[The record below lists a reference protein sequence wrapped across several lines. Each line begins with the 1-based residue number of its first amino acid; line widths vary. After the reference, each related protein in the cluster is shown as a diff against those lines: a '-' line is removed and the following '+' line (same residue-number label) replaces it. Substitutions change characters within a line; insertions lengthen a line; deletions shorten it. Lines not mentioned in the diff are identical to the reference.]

1 MRKTALITGGTR
13 GIGLGIAKKLAH
25 EGIDLALNGV
35 RPDSEVREVLDELR
49 QLGVRVEYFPGN
61 IAEKVDRERILNGVK
76 AKFGV
81 LNFFINNAG
90 VAPRV
95 RADVL
100 EVAEED
106 FDHLMDINMRGTFF
120 LTQAFAN
127 WMVELKKVDA
137 SSDFSIVTITSVSAR
152 LASTNRAAY
161 CMAKAGLSMMSQ
173 VFAVKLAEFGIP
185 VFEIQPGVIETDMTE
200 KVKEIY
206 QERIQKGLTL
216 EPRMG
221 KPEDIGKIVAALLR
235 GDLSYA
241 TGQII
246 AVDGGMMVGR
256 L

>member
-13 GIGLGIAKKLAH
+13 GIGLGIAKKLAQ

-35 RPDSEVREVLDELR
+35 RSESDVENILEELR
-49 QLGVRVEYFPGN
+49 KTGVRVEYFPGN
-61 IAEKVDRERILNGVK
+61 IAEKVDRERILEGVK
-76 AKFGV
+76 DKFGA
-81 LNFFINNAG
+81 LNFLVNNAG

-106 FDHLMDINMRGTFF
+106 FDHLIDINLRGTFF
-120 LTQAFAN
+120 LTQAIAN
-127 WMVELKKVDA
+127 WMLELKKAGD
-137 SSDFSIVTITSVSAR
+137 SSDFSIVTITSVSAK

-161 CMAKAGLSMMSQ
+161 CMAKSGLSMMNQ
-173 VFAVKLAEFGIP
+173 VFAVRLAEVGIP

-206 QERIQKGLTL
+206 HDRIQKGLTL

>member
-1 MRKTALITGGTR
+1 MKKIALITGGTR
-13 GIGLGIAKKLAH
+13 GIGLGIAKKLAK

-35 RPDSEVREVLDELR
+35 RPELEVKEVVEELR
-49 QLGVRVEYFPGN
+49 QFGVQVAYLQGN
-61 IAEKVDRERILNGVK
+61 ISEKSDRQRILEGVK
-76 AKFGV
+76 AEFGY
-81 LNFFINNAG
+81 LNFLINNAG

-106 FDHLMDINMRGTFF
+106 FDHLMDINLRGTFF
-120 LTQAFAN
+120 LTQQVAN
-127 WMVELKKVDA
+127 WMVELKKE
-137 SSDFSIVTITSVSAR
+137 SPNQDFSLVTITSVSAR

-161 CMAKAGLSMMSQ
+161 CMAKSGLSMMNQ
-173 VFAVKLAEFGIP
+173 LFAVKLAEFGIP

-200 KVKEIY
+200 KVKDIY
-206 QERIQKGLTL
+206 EERIQKGLTL

-221 KPEDIGKIVAALLR
+221 KPEDIGKLVAALLR
-235 GDLSYA
+235 GDLSYT

>member
-1 MRKTALITGGTR
+1 MKKIALITGGTR
-13 GIGLGIAKKLAH
+13 GIGLGIARKLAK
-25 EGIDLALNGV
+25 EGMDLALNGV
-35 RPDSEVREVLDELR
+35 RPAVEVKEIVEELR
-49 QLGVRVEYFPGN
+49 QFGIQVAYFQGN
-61 IAEKVDRERILNGVK
+61 ISEKSDRQRILNGVK
-76 AKFGV
+76 AEFGS
-81 LNFFINNAG
+81 LNFLINNAG

-106 FDHLMDINMRGTFF
+106 FDHLMDINLRGTFF
-120 LTQAFAN
+120 LTQHVAN
-127 WMVELKKVDA
+127 WMVEMKME
-137 SSDFSIVTITSVSAR
+137 SPSQNFSIVTITSVSAR

-161 CMAKAGLSMMSQ
+161 CMAKSGLSMMNQ

-221 KPEDIGKIVAALLR
+221 NPEDIGKLVASLLR

>member
-1 MRKTALITGGTR
+1 MKKIALITGGTR
-13 GIGLGIAKKLAH
+13 GIGLGIARKLAK
-25 EGIDLALNGV
+25 EGMDLALNGV
-35 RPDSEVREVLDELR
+35 RPAVEVKEVVEELR
-49 QLGVRVEYFPGN
+49 QFGIQVAYFQGN
-61 IAEKVDRERILNGVK
+61 ISKKSDRQRILDGVK
-76 AKFGV
+76 AEFGS
-81 LNFFINNAG
+81 LNFLINNAG

-106 FDHLMDINMRGTFF
+106 FDHLMDINLRGTFF
-120 LTQAFAN
+120 LTQHIAN
-127 WMVELKKVDA
+127 WMVEMKME
-137 SSDFSIVTITSVSAR
+137 SPSQDFSIVTITSVSAR

-161 CMAKAGLSMMSQ
+161 CMAKSGLSMMNQ

-206 QERIQKGLTL
+206 QERIQQGLTL

-221 KPEDIGKIVAALLR
+221 KPEDIGKVVAALLR

-246 AVDGGMMVGR
+246 EVDGGMMVGR

>member
-13 GIGLGIAKKLAH
+13 GIGLGIAKKLAQ
-25 EGIDLALNGV
+25 EGIDLSLNGV
-35 RPDSEVREVLDELR
+35 RPESDVQEVLDELR

-61 IAEKVDRERILNGVK
+61 IAEKADRERILNGVK

-81 LNFFINNAG
+81 LNFLINNAG

-127 WMVELKKVDA
+127 WMVDLKKADA

-152 LASTNRAAY
+152 LASSNRAAY

-173 VFAVKLAEFGIP
+173 VFAVKLAEFGVP

-221 KPEDIGKIVAALLR
+221 KPEDIGKIVASLIR

>member
-13 GIGLGIAKKLAH
+13 GIGLGIAKKLAQ
-25 EGIDLALNGV
+25 EGIDLSLNGV
-35 RPDSEVREVLDELR
+35 RPESDVQEVLDELR

-61 IAEKVDRERILNGVK
+61 IAEKADRERILNGVK

-81 LNFFINNAG
+81 LNFLINNAG

-127 WMVELKKVDA
+127 WMVDLKKADA

-173 VFAVKLAEFGIP
+173 VFAVKLAEFGVP

-221 KPEDIGKIVAALLR
+221 KPEDIGKIVASLIR

>member
-1 MRKTALITGGTR
+1 MKKIALITGGTR
-13 GIGLGIAKKLAH
+13 GIGLGIAKKLAK

-35 RPDSEVREVLDELR
+35 RPELEVKEVVEELR
-49 QLGVRVEYFPGN
+49 QFGVQVAYLQGN
-61 IAEKVDRERILNGVK
+61 ISEKSDRQRILEGVK
-76 AKFGV
+76 AEFGY
-81 LNFFINNAG
+81 LNFLINNAG

-106 FDHLMDINMRGTFF
+106 FDHLMDINLRGTFF
-120 LTQAFAN
+120 LTQQVAN
-127 WMVELKKVDA
+127 WMVELKKE
-137 SSDFSIVTITSVSAR
+137 SPNQDFSMVTITSVSAR

-161 CMAKAGLSMMSQ
+161 CMAKSGLSMMNQ
-173 VFAVKLAEFGIP
+173 LFAVKLAEFGIP

-200 KVKEIY
+200 KVKDIY
-206 QERIQKGLTL
+206 EERIKKGLTL

-221 KPEDIGKIVAALLR
+221 KPEDIGKLVAALLR

>member
-1 MRKTALITGGTR
+1 MKKIALITGGTR
-13 GIGLGIAKKLAH
+13 GIGLGIAKKLAK

-35 RPDSEVREVLDELR
+35 RPELEVKEVVEELR
-49 QLGVRVEYFPGN
+49 QFGVQVAYLQGN
-61 IAEKVDRERILNGVK
+61 ISEKSDRQRILEGVK
-76 AKFGV
+76 AEFGY
-81 LNFFINNAG
+81 LNFLINNAG

-106 FDHLMDINMRGTFF
+106 FDHLMDINLRGTFF
-120 LTQAFAN
+120 LTQQVAN
-127 WMVELKKVDA
+127 WMVELKKE
-137 SSDFSIVTITSVSAR
+137 SPNQDFSMVTITSVSAR

-161 CMAKAGLSMMSQ
+161 CMAKSGLSMMNQ
-173 VFAVKLAEFGIP
+173 LFAVKLAEFGIP

-200 KVKEIY
+200 KVKDIY
-206 QERIQKGLTL
+206 EERIQKGLTL

-221 KPEDIGKIVAALLR
+221 KPEDIGKLVAALLR
-235 GDLSYA
+235 GDLSYT

>member
-13 GIGLGIAKKLAH
+13 GIGLGIAKKLAQ

-35 RPDSEVREVLDELR
+35 RPESEVQEVLGELR
-49 QLGVRVEYFPGN
+49 KQGIKVEYFQGN
-61 IAEKVDRERILNGVK
+61 IAEKADRERILNGVK

-81 LNFFINNAG
+81 LNFLINNAG

-100 EVAEED
+100 EVVEED

-127 WMVELKKVDA
+127 WMVELKKADA

-221 KPEDIGKIVAALLR
+221 KPEDIGKIVASLLR

-246 AVDGGMMVGR
+246 SVDGGMMVGR

>member
-13 GIGLGIAKKLAH
+13 GIGLGIAKKLAQ
-25 EGIDLALNGV
+25 EGIDLSLNGV
-35 RPDSEVREVLDELR
+35 RPESDVQEVLDELR

-61 IAEKVDRERILNGVK
+61 IAEKADRERILNGVK

-81 LNFFINNAG
+81 LNFLINNAG

-127 WMVELKKVDA
+127 WIVDLKKADA

-173 VFAVKLAEFGIP
+173 VFAVKLAEFGVP

-221 KPEDIGKIVAALLR
+221 KPEDIGKIVASLIR